1 MWFWPARDHGVSSI
15 DNNQGL
21 EGFRA
26 SSVGVSAQSPTSFSP
41 PRAERQWCRSE
52 RSKDLR
58 VRERAFP
65 KRAQNWGQ
73 AALLAHKNREL
84 STCRVLQKPA
94 RADMH
99 RTPRDYLLA

>member
-1 MWFWPARDHGVSSI
+1 MSFWPARNRAVQSI

-21 EGFRA
+21 EAFRA
-26 SSVGVSAQSPTSFSP
+26 SSVGVSAQSPTIFSP
-41 PRAERQWCRSE
+41 HRAERRSCRRG

-58 VRERAFP
+58 LRERALP